1 MAVAS
6 HSVYVCICV
15 YALKRQ
21 SVSDF
26 SLVKK
31 SLVQAEKGTKRKKLM
46 KILARCART

>member
-15 YALKRQ
+15 YVLERQ

-31 SLVQAEKGTKRKKLM
+31 SLVQAEKGTKRKKL
-46 KILARCART
+46 LARCAKA